1 MKTST
6 KQNYMNTYKMYVEKY
21 PYYKTEVAKGLTQDI
36 SKPLVDELVDFFSNQ
51 VDKGASD
58 LESFKTIL
66 LTN

>member
-6 KQNYMNTYKMYVEKY
+6 KQNYMNTKMYVEKY

-51 VDKGASD
+51 VDKGAKD
-58 LESFKTIL
+58 WKVLKPSFS
-66 LTN
+66 TN